1 MTPIG
6 AVPPDMIRWVPRNP
20 ENLDCGIV
28 ALQLACGL
36 TYEAVLAAALKVA
49 PRAIEKGVSMT
60 NLQRTAHALGYDG
73 VWRRKYNIAAD
84 TGLLYI
90 ETKTH
95 GHVVYLWGGRVIE
108 PRDQSMWWNPAD
120 YLMHERAKAGSLLV
134 LSDATA

>member
-20 ENLDCGIV
+20 ENGDCGIV

-36 TYEAVLAAALKVA
+36 TYETVLAAALKVA
-49 PRAIEKGVSMT
+49 PKALEKGISMT
-60 NLQRTAHALGYDG
+60 NLQRTAKALGYTG
-73 VWRRKYNIAAD
+73 RWRRKYDISAD

-90 ETKTH
+90 ETKRL

-108 PRDQSMWWNPAD
+108 PRDQSMWRQPAD
-120 YLMHERAKAGSLLV
+120 YLVSEKAKAGSLLV
-134 LSDATA
+134 LEG